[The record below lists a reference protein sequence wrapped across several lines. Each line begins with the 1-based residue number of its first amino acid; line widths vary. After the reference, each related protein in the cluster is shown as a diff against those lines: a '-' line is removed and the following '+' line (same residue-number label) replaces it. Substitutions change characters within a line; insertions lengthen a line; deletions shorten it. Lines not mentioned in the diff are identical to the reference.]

1 MAETVPSPADPRNRV
16 VTVPNLLTLLRLL
29 LIPVFLFASF
39 RAEYTLAFA
48 LFVTA
53 ALTDIVDG
61 SIARAFDQR
70 SRLGALFD
78 PAVDKTMMICGYLFY
93 TFSGEVATR
102 LPAWLTFV
110 IFARDAL
117 IVLFAYLLYTRIH
130 IRRFPPSIAGKI
142 STLLQATAL
151 ATTVAVN
158 SFLPNLMWL
167 AELLWRA
174 ALLLTLVSG
183 LDYLRRANLMLERAE
198 VPVAGSG

>member
-29 LIPVFLFASF
+29 MIPVFLFASF

-78 PAVDKTMMICGYLFY
+78 PAVDKTMMICGYIFY
-93 TFSGEVATR
+93 TFRSEVATR

-174 ALLLTLVSG
+174 ALLMTLVSG
-183 LDYLRRANLMLERAE
+183 LGYLRRANLMLERAE
-198 VPVAGSG
+198 VPVAASG